1 MLISTAAALL
11 LISAEFDFF
20 SHIAATFVFALYSSF
35 IAGLFIYYYLQ
46 SATSRLVETLVKE
59 LPPESSVYAAAG
71 GSRLET
77 TLDSLPLMAPTLIST
92 AGIFFLLLV
101 IRQGPRD
108 VDFFTFR
115 IMAALIL
122 NILTICPI
130 LVFSRHFHKRRL
142 KAIGTALEDMVERG
156 DTTRRI
162 PTDLGD
168 EYAMTAHRINRA
180 FDLFRLV
187 LSQMESASGRL
198 SGTVMSFSS
207 QIRETVAATT
217 QQASAVKEMV
227 GTMDGS
233 NQINRQIQDRAE
245 LLSGNARASH
255 ALVDEGVGKVRDT
268 VLKIDEIKKA
278 NLQTLNEI
286 GDLTE
291 EISSIG
297 EIIEII
303 NNIANQTRIIAF
315 NAELEASSAGAAGV
329 SFRIVAEEIRRL
341 ANGTVESLVGI
352 KGQVGQLQRGS
363 DRLLTTSEDETVKI
377 EEGMRLSGDLN
388 DIFTRIR
395 NSAESTSE
403 SSGGISRISAGT
415 ERGLRSD
422 IPHPQ
427 ADLGGRRAGPREHRI
442 SSCEVDKVQGLI
454 GELERVLAR
463 FGYDRAD
470 TAERRAAMM
479 KTKALLA
486 LACFRRVPVRRGLPD
501 RLPGHQPSRPSA
513 RLTLDIADGSG
524 PPALLGGLLPEKR
537 RQGLEDCR
545 FFCLSASPTRYL
557 SHVALPGDRPER
569 LYPYRLYL
577 NGQLIHRYGED
588 GDGTGRACTPPA
600 CSPAGG
606 GAAAIGT

>member
-1 MLISTAAALL
+1 MKKPSKSSDGSLVRRFYLTELFANAVGAPLAAAYGGFMIDFSRVSVRDFLVSVLIIMAANQVCLALPLNLFLGRRIRSSLSAWHSGVLDGAGLAGFYSFASRLPLLQAGLVFARMLVSTAAALL

-35 IAGLFIYYYLQ
+35 IAGLVIYYYLQ

-130 LVFSRHFHKRRL
+130 LVFSRQFHKKRL

-255 ALVDEGVGKVRDT
+255 ALVDEGFGKVQDT

-395 NSAESTSE
+395 DSAESTSE
-403 SSGGISRISAGT
+403 SSGGISRILLEQNEAFDQIFLTLKQISEGAEQVLAST
-415 ERGLRSD
+415 
-422 IPHPQ
+422 
-427 ADLGGRRAGPREHRI
+427 RI
-442 SSCEVDKVQGLI
+442 SGSEVDKVQGLI

-470 TAERRAAMM
+470 KAKGER
-479 KTKALLA
+479 
-486 LACFRRVPVRRGLPD
+486 
-501 RLPGHQPSRPSA
+501 Q
-513 RLTLDIADGSG
+513 
-524 PPALLGGLLPEKR
+524 
-537 RQGLEDCR
+537 
-545 FFCLSASPTRYL
+545 
-557 SHVALPGDRPER
+557 
-569 LYPYRLYL
+569 
-577 NGQLIHRYGED
+577 
-588 GDGTGRACTPPA
+588 
-600 CSPAGG
+600 
-606 GAAAIGT
+606 

>member
-1 MLISTAAALL
+1 MKKPSKSDDGSLVRRFYLTELFANAVGAPLAAAYGGFMIDFSRVSVRDFLVSVLIIMAANQVCLALPLNLFLGRRIRSSLNAWHSGALDGAGLTGLYSFASRLPLLQAGLVFARMLISTAAALL

-20 SHIAATFVFALYSSF
+20 SHIAATFAFALYSSF

-108 VDFFTFR
+108 IDFFTFR

-130 LVFSRHFHKRRL
+130 LVFSRHFHKKRL

-168 EYAMTAHRINRA
+168 EYALTAHRINRA

-198 SGTVMSFSS
+198 SETVMSFSS

-245 LLSGNARASH
+245 VLSGNAQASH
-255 ALVDEGVGKVRDT
+255 ALVDEGFGKVQDT
-268 VLKIDEIKKA
+268 ILKIDEIKKA

-377 EEGMRLSGDLN
+377 EEGMRLSSDLN

-395 NSAESTSE
+395 DSAESTSE
-403 SSGGISRISAGT
+403 SSGGISRILLEQNEAFDQIFLTLKQISEGAEQVLAST
-415 ERGLRSD
+415 
-422 IPHPQ
+422 
-427 ADLGGRRAGPREHRI
+427 RI
-442 SSCEVDKVQGLI
+442 SGSEVDKVQGLI

-470 TAERRAAMM
+470 
-479 KTKALLA
+479 KAK
-486 LACFRRVPVRRGLPD
+486 
-501 RLPGHQPSRPSA
+501 
-513 RLTLDIADGSG
+513 
-524 PPALLGGLLPEKR
+524 GG
-537 RQGLEDCR
+537 RQ
-545 FFCLSASPTRYL
+545 
-557 SHVALPGDRPER
+557 
-569 LYPYRLYL
+569 
-577 NGQLIHRYGED
+577 
-588 GDGTGRACTPPA
+588 
-600 CSPAGG
+600 
-606 GAAAIGT
+606 